1 MEVSGRV
8 DKRGAG
14 AAAAGLTFGPK
25 FSLGAEAKKLNF
37 YNFDTCYGD
46 TSHVFVALNSGGTL
60 SAIFQNEARSAEPAV
75 QIGQEL
81 WCSWGPRDTL
91 ILGN

>member
-14 AAAAGLTFGPK
+14 AVAAGLTFGPK
-25 FSLGAEAKKLNF
+25 ISLGAEEKKLNL

-46 TSHVFVALNSGGTL
+46 TITFS
-60 SAIFQNEARSAEPAV
+60 
-75 QIGQEL
+75 
-81 WCSWGPRDTL
+81 
-91 ILGN
+91 